1 MYTLYPSKLTL
12 ARLHVNNRNKQHQ
25 TAGRTYVRI
34 KGLLSLCCI
43 LTFHVSAV
51 VSVTYA
57 TEDSCSLRHTSSTST
72 DFRIIAA
79 YRTTNE
85 SQNFPT
91 NQLTNLAAMSTVVS
105 PLSRLRWRQTIIQRD
120 THESLGKGR
129 IRRIITFYGLLEQAP
144 LVIFEDL
151 IYGLDN
157 SSVFGGW
164 FVGINSR
171 DQAGD
176 FLWWCPFPQIKWM
189 LCNDSERYTEP
200 CHLLGFGRRTDLK
213 MNEESSKIKT
223 LSRAKKESGDQWTE
237 CHRTGINNL
246 HQQPVNTQFESINY
260 MHHVSK

>member
-1 MYTLYPSKLTL
+1 MILSLPENLLASPSAQSKSDDLNNHMGRQTPLHYMAVTYMHTLYPSKLTL

-120 THESLGKGR
+120 THELLGK
-129 IRRIITFYGLLEQAP
+129 
-144 LVIFEDL
+144 
-151 IYGLDN
+151 
-157 SSVFGGW
+157 
-164 FVGINSR
+164 SR
-171 DQAGD
+171 
-176 FLWWCPFPQIKWM
+176 L
-189 LCNDSERYTEP
+189 
-200 CHLLGFGRRTDLK
+200 
-213 MNEESSKIKT
+213 
-223 LSRAKKESGDQWTE
+223 
-237 CHRTGINNL
+237 
-246 HQQPVNTQFESINY
+246 
-260 MHHVSK
+260 